1 MTTAT
6 HVGTDLVEEVI
17 EGIEG
22 FWTPEYR
29 KEIGK
34 YRIDIAAKYYT

>member
-6 HVGTDLVEEVI
+6 HVGTDGI

-29 KEIGK
+29 KKIGK
-34 YRIDIAAKYYT
+34 YRVDLPAKYYT

>member
-6 HVGTDLVEEVI
+6 HVGTDLVEE
-17 EGIEG
+17 EIEG

-29 KEIGK
+29 KKIGK
-34 YRIDIAAKYYT
+34 YRIDIPAKYYT